1 MARSEL
7 TRQEILQ
14 ATQEY
19 DRLGREAF
27 LDKYGFGQARSY
39 LLVHNGKTY
48 DSKAIAGAAHG
59 FLPGR
64 SALTS
69 ADFSGGAATVGRL
82 LANLGFEV
90 RTDAGTTL
98 TTNQLLDKIAKLR
111 PLPVPRRTH
120 RCVSVDHPAVG
131 DRPGTARAT
140 AHGIVAPD
148 TERTEPTPRATRR
161 IPTHALSPGCAAPR
175 GSVGPRRPPAG
186 SARARQRAVRLV
198 QLAPALR
205 RPDS

>member
-1 MARSEL
+1 MTSAEPRPRATRSGSSHG
-7 TRQEILQ
+7 TQRAHTPGILH

-39 LLVHNGKTY
+39 LLVHDGKAY
-48 DSKAIAGAAHG
+48 VFKAIVGAAHG

-82 LANLGFEV
+82 LTNLGFEV

-98 TTNQLLDKIAKLR
+98 TTSQLLDKIARLR
-111 PLPVPRRTH
+111 RSPCCGRSAGHCASCRGGH
-120 RCVSVDHPAVG
+120 R
-131 DRPGTARAT
+131 
-140 AHGIVAPD
+140 
-148 TERTEPTPRATRR
+148 
-161 IPTHALSPGCAAPR
+161 
-175 GSVGPRRPPAG
+175 GPRHRTN
-186 SARARQRAVRLV
+186 
-198 QLAPALR
+198 
-205 RPDS
+205 